1 MSSIFKKIPNLSN
14 IPYSSITFVFI
25 LLIVIAFISWL
36 FHTAKLR
43 KNSCDNLDNKYAG
56 LSNNTYLRNDG
67 SVKQID
73 IFDASNSKLINYHVK
88 SAYNCCCGG
97 EYKNNFV
104 ALCALKQ
111 CISNGCRF
119 LDFEIYSYNNEP
131 IVASSTANNNY
142 IKETYNAL
150 LLNDVLITISGHA
163 FIWQKTNCFNDPLIL
178 NFRVM
183 STNIDMLVKMGDLI
197 EEHLDISGSSSF
209 TLLNEKDN
217 GVLMVEMKTLYKK
230 IIIICTFNPDNNIV
244 KNSKLVKLKN
254 YINLIGNGLYCNT
267 YRYNDIIAKLDGRQL
282 NTYTRQKFIIVL
294 PNLDNSIKNFDSSGS
309 FTNGCQAICMKHQN
323 LDTNLDLYIREFE
336 VDGKFSW
343 KFKAVG
349 LRNEVTGPISS
360 TTGTSIGR
368 SPGWSGNITFVKNA
382 GGGSQQFITIK
393 TEAGFIATDYIYNS
407 GSNVFS
413 VSLANPSSYLY
424 ISMSNNGSWDI
435 TNNLFSQDVGRPT
448 YVFENNRTWERYTI
462 PSQFMGS
469 NLTYNFETYDN
480 D

>member
-1 MSSIFKKIPNLSN
+1 MSSILKKMSALTNISN
-14 IPYSSITFVFI
+14 IPYSSITFIFI

-43 KNSCDNLDNKYAG
+43 KNSCDNLDNNYAG
-56 LSNNTYLRNDG
+56 LSNETHFLSKSRTRSTSTFEASG
-67 SVKQID
+67 SI
-73 IFDASNSKLINYHVK
+73 LINYHVK

-150 LLNDVLITISGHA
+150 LLSDVLITISGNA
-163 FIWQKTNCFNDPLIL
+163 FTSDKTKCFKDPLIL

-197 EEHLDISGSSSF
+197 EEHLDISGTSSF

-217 GVLMVEMKTLYKK
+217 KVLMYRMKNLYKK

-323 LDTNLDLYIREFE
+323 LDTNLSLYIDKFE

-349 LRNEVTGPISS
+349 LRNEVTEPISS
-360 TTGTSIGR
+360 IPGTSTGILL
-368 SPGWSGNITFVKNA
+368 SG
-382 GGGSQQFITIK
+382 
-393 TEAGFIATDYIYNS
+393 E
-407 GSNVFS
+407 
-413 VSLANPSSYLY
+413 
-424 ISMSNNGSWDI
+424 
-435 TNNLFSQDVGRPT
+435 
-448 YVFENNRTWERYTI
+448 
-462 PSQFMGS
+462 
-469 NLTYNFETYDN
+469 
-480 D
+480 